1 MVARKLPVLLILAH
15 RTGSSGPANY
25 FGVADSS
32 GTDIS
37 SSGGGGPSPAAGGGE
52 GGSHGKRLPRKSS
65 TFRTYVNNEPSVKM
79 MALAHFSVESTS
91 LMIAKIFG
99 VASAPEAL
107 VRKGRAEG
115 RGGGGLGSGPP
126 DLHSRTLV
134 CFYKCD
140 ISSTHYTDER
150 ATDPPACALCAR
162 RAWSCTTSPAAPP
175 CSSRRYA
182 TS

>member
-1 MVARKLPVLLILAH
+1 MTGREKGRVRALFLTDSTTPPFVGAQSLRLVKGMVARKLPVLLILAH

-65 TFRTYVNNEPSVKM
+65 TFRTYVNNEPSVKLT
-79 MALAHFSVESTS
+79 ALSHFSVESTS

-99 VASAPEAL
+99 IASTPEAL

-115 RGGGGLGSGPP
+115 GGGGGLGSGG
-126 DLHSRTLV
+126 
-134 CFYKCD
+134 
-140 ISSTHYTDER
+140 ER
-150 ATDPPACALCAR
+150 MFLQM
-162 RAWSCTTSPAAPP
+162 
-175 CSSRRYA
+175 
-182 TS
+182 